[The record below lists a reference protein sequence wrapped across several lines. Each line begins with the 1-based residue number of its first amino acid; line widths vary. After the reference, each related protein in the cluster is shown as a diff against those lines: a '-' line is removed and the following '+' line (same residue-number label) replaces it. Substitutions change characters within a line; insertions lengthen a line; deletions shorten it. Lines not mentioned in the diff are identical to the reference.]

1 MKKGLTTALAAALAM
16 AMAVPAFAG
25 RIDHRQ
31 QNQQKRIHQGVRN
44 RSLTPKETARL
55 ERQQLRTER
64 MKRRFRADGKITRRE
79 RARVHHRLHHASR
92 HICRAKHNRRGA
104 W

>member
-1 MKKGLTTALAAALAM
+1 MKKELTTALAAALAM

-25 RIDHRQ
+25 RIEYRQ

-44 RSLTPKETARL
+44 GSLTPGETARL
-55 ERQQLRTER
+55 ERQQFRTER
-64 MKRRFRADGKITRRE
+64 MKRGFRADGKFTRRE
-79 RARVHHRLHHASR
+79 RARVHHRLHHTSR
-92 HICRAKHNRRGA
+92 NIFRAKHNRRGA